1 MLRNGE
7 GQKETSHVLSLQT
20 TLEKNMRELNIS
32 IIEIHVHVIGVWSII
47 LRKRQGVIEYGAEED
62 ILASEDKVT

>member
-1 MLRNGE
+1 
-7 GQKETSHVLSLQT
+7 
-20 TLEKNMRELNIS
+20 MRELNIS

-47 LRKRQGVIEYGAEED
+47 LRKQQGVIEYGAEED